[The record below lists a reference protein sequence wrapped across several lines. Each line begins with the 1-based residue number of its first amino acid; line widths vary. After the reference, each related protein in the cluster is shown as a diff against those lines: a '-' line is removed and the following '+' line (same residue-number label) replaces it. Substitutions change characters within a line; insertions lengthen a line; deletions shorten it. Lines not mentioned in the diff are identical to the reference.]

1 MTASP
6 PTTAAP
12 AAERASARSQQLLA
26 IRLSF
31 VVGLLMFAGKTYAYL
46 ITGSAAILSDAAESV
61 VHVVAV
67 SFAFYSMWLSHQ
79 PPDRSHPYG
88 HDKIGYFS
96 AGFEGVMIT
105 LAALYIIVESV
116 RKWLAGLHIERLDA
130 GTLIVAAAAL
140 INAGLGAYLIWQGKR
155 HRSLILEANGKHVL
169 TDVWTSLGVVVGLVL
184 VMVTGWLPFDPIF
197 AIFVASNILW
207 AGGKLIRRSV
217 GGLMDEADPAIEQ
230 LVSDT
235 LDRETAARGLRYHEL
250 RYRNSGTSV
259 WVEVHLLFPAG
270 VPVED
275 AHAAA
280 TAIEEA
286 LQDALPVASRVLTHI
301 EPAEVHD
308 AAHHRR

>member
-1 MTASP
+1 MTGSP
-6 PTTAAP
+6 PTP
-12 AAERASARSQQLLA
+12 AASAADRASARSQQLLA

-31 VVGLLMFAGKTYAYL
+31 IVGLLMFSGKAYAYL

-79 PPDRSHPYG
+79 PPDQSHPYG
-88 HDKIGYFS
+88 HDKVGYFS
-96 AGFEGVMIT
+96 AGFEGVMIA
-105 LAALYIIVESV
+105 LAALYIIFESI
-116 RKWLAGLHIERLDA
+116 RKWLAGLSITHLDA
-130 GTLIVAAAAL
+130 GTWIVAAAAL
-140 INAGLGAYLIWQGKR
+140 VNLALGAFLIWQGKR
-155 HRSLILEANGKHVL
+155 HRSLILVANGKHVL
-169 TDVWTSLGVVVGLVL
+169 TDVWTSFGVVVGLVL

-197 AIFVASNILW
+197 AILVASNILW
-207 AGGKLIRRSV
+207 TAGKLVRQSV
-217 GGLMDEADPAIEQ
+217 GGLMDEADPAIER
-230 LVSDT
+230 LVRET
-235 LDRETAARGLRYHEL
+235 LDRETAARDLTYHEL

-259 WVEVHLLFPAG
+259 WVEVHLLFPAR

-286 LQDALPVASRVLTHI
+286 LQDVLPVASSVLTHI
-301 EPAEVHD
+301 EPAELHD

>member
-1 MTASP
+1 
-6 PTTAAP
+6 
-12 AAERASARSQQLLA
+12 
-26 IRLSF
+26 
-31 VVGLLMFAGKTYAYL
+31 MFAGKWYAYL

-67 SFAFYSMWLSHQ
+67 SFAFYSLWLSHQ
-79 PPDRSHPYG
+79 PPDRGHPYG
-88 HDKIGYFS
+88 HDKVGYFS

-105 LAALYIIVESV
+105 LAALFIIYESV
-116 RKWLAGLHIERLDA
+116 RKWLDGLRLTHLDT

-140 INAGLGAYLIWQGKR
+140 VNLALGLFLIWQGRR
-155 HRSLILEANGKHVL
+155 HRSLILAANGQHVL
-169 TDVWTSLGVVVGLVL
+169 TDVWTSCGVVVGLVL
-184 VMVTGWLPFDPIF
+184 VLVTGWLPFDPIC

-207 AGGKLIRRSV
+207 TGGKLIRQSV

-230 LVSDT
+230 LVRDT
-235 LDRETAARGLRYHEL
+235 LDRETAARDLKYHEL

-275 AHAAA
+275 AHSAA

-301 EPAEVHD
+301 EPAEAHD
-308 AAHHRR
+308 TAHHRR

>member
-1 MTASP
+1 M
-6 PTTAAP
+6 
-12 AAERASARSQQLLA
+12 LA

-31 VVGLLMFAGKTYAYL
+31 AVGLLMFAGKSYAYL

-67 SFAFYSMWLSHQ
+67 SFAFYSMWLSQQ

-88 HDKIGYFS
+88 HDKIGFFS
-96 AGFEGVMIT
+96 AGFEGMMIT

-116 RKWLAGLHIERLDA
+116 RKWVTGLSIQHLDA
-130 GTLIVAAAAL
+130 GTLIVAAAAVV
-140 INAGLGAYLIWQGKR
+140 NTGLGAYLVWQGKR
-155 HRSLILEANGKHVL
+155 HRSLILTANGKHVL
-169 TDVWTSLGVVVGLVL
+169 TDVWTSFGVVLGLVL

-207 AGGKLIRRSV
+207 TGGKLIRQSV
-217 GGLMDEADPAIEQ
+217 GGLMDEADPAIER
-230 LVSDT
+230 LVHET
-235 LDRETAARGLRYHEL
+235 LDRETLARGLRYHEL

-259 WVEVHLLFPAG
+259 WVEVHLLFPAS
-270 VPVED
+270 VPVES

-301 EPAEVHD
+301 EPAEAHD
-308 AAHHRR
+308 EAHHRR

>member
-1 MTASP
+1 
-6 PTTAAP
+6 
-12 AAERASARSQQLLA
+12 
-26 IRLSF
+26 
-31 VVGLLMFAGKTYAYL
+31 MFSGKWYAYL

-67 SFAFYSMWLSHQ
+67 SFAFYSLWLSQQ

-105 LAALYIIVESV
+105 LAALYIIFESV
-116 RKWLAGLHIERLDA
+116 RKWLAGLHVERLDT
-130 GTLIVAAAAL
+130 GTLIVAGAAVINLAL
-140 INAGLGAYLIWQGKR
+140 GLFLTWQGKR
-155 HRSLILEANGKHVL
+155 HRSLILVANGKHVL
-169 TDVWTSLGVVVGLVL
+169 TDVWTSFGVVIGLMLVL
-184 VMVTGWLPFDPIF
+184 VTGWLPFDPIF

-207 AGGKLIRRSV
+207 AGGKLIRQSV
-217 GGLMDEADPAIEQ
+217 GGLMDEADPAIER
-230 LVSDT
+230 LVNET
-235 LDRETAARGLRYHEL
+235 LERETAARGLKYHEL

-270 VPVED
+270 VPVGD

-280 TAIEEA
+280 TAVEEA

-308 AAHHRR
+308 AAHRR